1 MTPLSS
7 DLPQDLGRCHALI
20 AQLRIRLDVAS
31 QRIAELES
39 IGQADAVSRI
49 AQLEA
54 LVAEQEK
61 TMADFEQTIRKL
73 SADNALLKRSLFGV
87 RRERF
92 TEDSQQGLLFDAQ
105 TLAAAYPPSSENDEQ
120 EPPAETPKKK
130 RTSSGRQPR
139 VFPDFLPREEE
150 RFVLNDEDIPEE
162 MRDNPHTRR
171 FFKKVGEQL
180 ELVPMQLKVIERYQ
194 EVIAWDR
201 PDETTQF
208 VAAPRPASLISSFA
222 GPSVWAYVTTCRF
235 ADSRA
240 RRHDVPLRHRGARQ
254 RARTGARGGARKG
267 RPDRRRRRDDPR
279 RASGASGRRAAHRHR
294 ADPARAGRGA
304 LVRARPARPRLL
316 RGGVSG
322 HRRRDARGAR
332 TGMTE
337 ATHLNTLFQALADP
351 TRRAVLARLSAGP
364 ESASTLAEPFDMAL
378 PSFMEHLKKLE
389 ACRLIETRK
398 EGRTRICQLRVGA
411 LSPARDWIEEQR
423 ALWDARLDNLEE
435 LLDTMEDP
443 ER

>member
-150 RFVLNDEDIPEE
+150 RFVLKDEDIPEE

-235 ADSRA
+235 ADHLPYYRLE
-240 RRHDVPLRHRGARQ
+240 DILG
-254 RARTGARGGARKG
+254 RGGFRIDRSTQWRGMRVWPKG
-267 RPDRRRRRDDPR
+267 SSR
-279 RASGASGRRAAHRHR
+279 S
-294 ADPARAGRGA
+294 
-304 LVRARPARPRLL
+304 
-316 RGGVSG
+316 
-322 HRRRDARGAR
+322 
-332 TGMTE
+332 
-337 ATHLNTLFQALADP
+337 
-351 TRRAVLARLSAGP
+351 
-364 ESASTLAEPFDMAL
+364 ST
-378 PSFMEHLKKLE
+378 
-389 ACRLIETRK
+389 
-398 EGRTRICQLRVGA
+398 
-411 LSPARDWIEEQR
+411 
-423 ALWDARLDNLEE
+423 
-435 LLDTMEDP
+435 
-443 ER
+443 